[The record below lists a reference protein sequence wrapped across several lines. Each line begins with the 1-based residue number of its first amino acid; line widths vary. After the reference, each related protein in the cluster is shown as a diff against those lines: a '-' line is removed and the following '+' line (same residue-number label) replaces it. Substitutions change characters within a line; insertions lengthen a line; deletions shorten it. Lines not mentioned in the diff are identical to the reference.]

1 MLKGNEIPTET
12 HRACYHIRD
21 LTDIKE
27 LRIKINPHY
36 KLVSQVKLFL
46 KSCFGL
52 RYSFSHLEN
61 TLHTIPWHWVNPMDV
76 IANKVKIFSPLKL
89 EIIFCIG
96 FVKHPKYQCPI
107 TSAEFN
113 GSKQF
118 FGIWVCGHTVSE
130 PVLRELK
137 GKTDTHKCPGIF

>member
-1 MLKGNEIPTET
+1 MG
-12 HRACYHIRD
+12 HVAY
-21 LTDIKE
+21 
-27 LRIKINPHY
+27 
-36 KLVSQVKLFL
+36 
-46 KSCFGL
+46 
-52 RYSFSHLEN
+52 N
-61 TLHTIPWHWVNPMDV
+61 TLALGKSNGCH
-76 IANKVKIFSPLKL
+76 S
-89 EIIFCIG
+89 EQG

-137 GKTDTHKCPGIF
+137 GKSDTHKCPGILYISRLPTIYQNDYLVCNGTYEDID

>member
-1 MLKGNEIPTET
+1 
-12 HRACYHIRD
+12 
-21 LTDIKE
+21 
-27 LRIKINPHY
+27 
-36 KLVSQVKLFL
+36 
-46 KSCFGL
+46 
-52 RYSFSHLEN
+52 
-61 TLHTIPWHWVNPMDV
+61 MDV
-76 IANKVKIFSPLKL
+76 IANKVGIFSTSRN
-89 EIIFCIG
+89 IFFCLG

-137 GKTDTHKCPGIF
+137 GKTDTHKCPGTFLKFYTGPRALGSKPAIEWSFSV